1 VRDRRG
7 IGAIRAPSL
16 HLEVPMSESTL
27 AMPRH
32 DVSEMP
38 SRVWKVAGA
47 LGLTH
52 VVLILAALALQSHA
66 LFEEGRSG
74 IAAYVAGDLT
84 RTVIGGYVDLL
95 AFLVLIPMLVIL
107 SRGIGRRTEVGRVAA
122 VSALLAGAGYVILTF
137 SPGLAAGATSMLGA
151 QAGADL
157 DATWL
162 MNNLRIVTFVL
173 SLVLLGAHAVGL
185 AVAARAD
192 SPEGP
197 GSRLI
202 GVGGFVVGGALLA
215 CPALLAAGAQDLPVL
230 LWMGWWVALSVHLL
244 RRTGR

>member
-1 VRDRRG
+1 
-7 IGAIRAPSL
+7 
-16 HLEVPMSESTL
+16 MSESTFSI
-27 AMPRH
+27 PRL
-32 DVSEMP
+32 DVSQTP
-38 SRVWKVAGA
+38 SRVWRMAGA
-47 LGLTH
+47 LGLAH
-52 VVLILAALALQSHA
+52 VVLILAALALQAHA
-66 LFEEGRSG
+66 LFEEGRGG
-74 IAAYVAGDLT
+74 IAAYVTGDLT
-84 RTVIGGYVDLL
+84 RTVIGGYVDLM

-107 SRGIGRRTEVGRVAA
+107 ARGIGRRTEVGRVAA
-122 VSALLAGAGYVILTF
+122 VSALLAGAGYVFLTF

-151 QAGADL
+151 RAGADL

-162 MNNLRIVTFVL
+162 MNNLRVVTFVL

-192 SPEGP
+192 SLEGP

-215 CPALLAAGAQDLPVL
+215 CPILLSVGAQDLPVL

-244 RRTGR
+244 RRAAR